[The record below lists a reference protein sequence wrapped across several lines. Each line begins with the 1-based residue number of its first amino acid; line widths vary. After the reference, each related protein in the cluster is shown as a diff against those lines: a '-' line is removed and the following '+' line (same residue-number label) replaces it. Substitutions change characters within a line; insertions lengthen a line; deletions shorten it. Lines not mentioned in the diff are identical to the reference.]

1 MQPIEISQ
9 IRELLVAV
17 AVLVGLLTTMG
28 TLLGTWFMMKFQLS
42 RHDEQIGEIKK
53 KISNGNGLE
62 QQIQSLKETKLDKSR
77 FEDVA
82 YNGVGALQPALAHTA
97 SRLTRLESVCR
108 ERHKDHGF
116 AGSGSGGSGHSGGG
130 S

>member
-1 MQPIEISQ
+1 
-9 IRELLVAV
+9 
-17 AVLVGLLTTMG
+17 VLVGLITTIG
-28 TLLGTWFMMKFQLS
+28 TLVGTWFMMKFQLS

-62 QQIQSLKETKLDKSR
+62 QQLQGLKETKLDKNR
-77 FEDVA
+77 FEDVVF
-82 YNGVGALQPALAHTA
+82 NGVGALQPALAHTA

-108 ERHKDHGF
+108 ERHRDHGF
-116 AGSGSGGSGHSGGG
+116 AGSGSGGSGGSGNSGHAGGG